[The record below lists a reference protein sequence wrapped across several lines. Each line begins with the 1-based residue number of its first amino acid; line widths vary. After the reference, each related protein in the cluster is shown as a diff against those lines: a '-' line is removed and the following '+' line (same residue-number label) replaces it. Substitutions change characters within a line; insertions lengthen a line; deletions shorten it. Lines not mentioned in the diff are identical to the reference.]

1 MLKKI
6 VFGFKEKDNF
16 VFESFADFL
25 LGFDVISV
33 ETYEDNKDVVFLA
46 LEEKSYLQV
55 IEKAK
60 EFLSFLGVKD
70 FDVLIEDFEE
80 KDWVEEFKKFFKPF
94 DMNKYFRII
103 PLWEKENNEIYAK
116 DKLNIIV
123 EPGQAFGTGL
133 HGTTSVCAEFLKK
146 YADKNKGF
154 SLLDV
159 GTGSGILS
167 VIGKKLGAKKITAF
181 DIDPNASG
189 VFVNHFEI
197 NKLTLENVNFFIGEI
212 EDLKVE
218 KYDVVIVNIIESI
231 VRRILKSVIPF
242 VGDRLIISGI
252 LEKDSKGFEEFLEK
266 LNLKLIEKRIK
277 GEWAGY
283 LLEV

>member
-6 VFGFKEKDNF
+6 VFRFKEKDNF
-16 VFESFADFL
+16 VFESLADFL

-33 ETYEDNKDVVFLA
+33 ETYEDNNDVVFLA
-46 LEEKSYLQV
+46 LEEKDYLQV

-80 KDWVEEFKKFFKPF
+80 RDWVEEFKKFFKPF

-103 PLWEKENNEIYAK
+103 PLWEKENNEVYAK

-133 HGTTSVCAEFLKK
+133 HGTTSLCAEFLKE

-167 VIGKKLGAKKITAF
+167 VIGKKLGANKITAF
-181 DIDPNASG
+181 DIDPNASD

-197 NKLTLENVNFFIGEI
+197 NNLTLENVNFFIGEI

-218 KYDVVIVNIIESI
+218 KFDVVIVNIIESI
-231 VRRILKSVIPF
+231 VRKILKSVIPF

-252 LEKDSKGFEEFLEK
+252 LEKDSKGFEEFLEG
-266 LNLKLIEKRIK
+266 LNLKLVEKRIK
-277 GEWAGY
+277 GEWTGY

>member
-6 VFGFKEKDNF
+6 VFRFKEKDNF
-16 VFESFADFL
+16 VFESLADFL
-25 LGFDVISV
+25 IGFDVISV
-33 ETYEDNKDVVFLA
+33 ETYEDNNDVVFLA
-46 LEEKSYLQV
+46 LEEKDYLQV

-80 KDWVEEFKKFFKPF
+80 RDWVEEFKKFFKPF

-103 PLWEKENNEIYAK
+103 PLWEKENNEVYAK

-133 HGTTSVCAEFLKK
+133 HGTTSLCAEFLKE

-167 VIGKKLGAKKITAF
+167 VIGKKLGANKITAF
-181 DIDPNASG
+181 DIDPNASD

-197 NKLTLENVNFFIGEI
+197 NNLTLENVNFFIGEI

-218 KYDVVIVNIIESI
+218 KFDVVIVNIIESI
-231 VRRILKSVIPF
+231 VRKILKSVIPF
-242 VGDRLIISGI
+242 VGDILIISGI
-252 LEKDSKGFEEFLEK
+252 LEKDSKGFEEFLEG
-266 LNLKLIEKRIK
+266 LNLKLVEKRIK

>member
-1 MLKKI
+1 M
-6 VFGFKEKDNF
+6 
-16 VFESFADFL
+16 
-25 LGFDVISV
+25 
-33 ETYEDNKDVVFLA
+33 
-46 LEEKSYLQV
+46 
-55 IEKAK
+55 
-60 EFLSFLGVKD
+60 SFLGVKD

-103 PLWEKENNEIYAK
+103 PLWEKGNDEVYGK

-154 SLLDV
+154 TLLDV

-167 VIGKKLGAKKITAF
+167 VIGKRLGAKKITAF
-181 DIDPNASG
+181 DIDPNASE
-189 VFVNHFEI
+189 VFINHFRI
-197 NKLTLENVNFFIGEI
+197 NNLTLENINFFIGEI

-218 KYDVVIVNIIESI
+218 KYNVVIVNIIESI
-231 VRRILKSVIPF
+231 VRRILESVIPF

-252 LEKDSKGFEEFLEK
+252 LERDSKGFEEFLED

>member
-1 MLKKI
+1 MLKKV
-6 VFGFKEKDNF
+6 VFQFKEKNNF

-33 ETYEDNKDVVFLA
+33 ETYEDNNDVVFLA
-46 LEEKSYLQV
+46 LEEKDYLQV

-60 EFLSFLGVKD
+60 EFLSFLNVGE
-70 FDVLIEDFEE
+70 FQVLIEDFEE

-103 PLWEKENNEIYAK
+103 PLWEKGNSEVYAK

-133 HGTTSVCAEFLKK
+133 HGTTSLCAEFLKE
-146 YADKNKGF
+146 YADKNGNF

-167 VIGKKLGAKKITAF
+167 VIGKKLGANTITAF
-181 DIDPNASG
+181 DIDPNASD

-197 NKLTLENVNFFIGEI
+197 NNLTLENVNFFIGEI
-212 EDLKVE
+212 ENLKVE

-231 VRRILKSVIPF
+231 VRRILKSVISF

-252 LEKDSKGFEEFLEK
+252 LEKDSKGFEDFLED
-266 LNLKLIEKRIK
+266 LNLKLVEKRIK

>member
-6 VFGFKEKDNF
+6 VFRFKEKDNF
-16 VFESFADFL
+16 VFESLTDFL

-33 ETYEDNKDVVFLA
+33 ETYEDNNDVVFLIFG
-46 LEEKSYLQV
+46 EKDYKE
-55 IEKAK
+55 IIGKAK
-60 EFLSFLGVKD
+60 KFLSFLGVKD

-80 KDWVEEFKKFFKPF
+80 RDWVEEFKKFFKPF

-103 PLWEKENNEIYAK
+103 PLWEKENSEVYAK

-133 HGTTSVCAEFLKK
+133 HGTTSLCAEFLKE

-167 VIGKKLGAKKITAF
+167 VIGKKLGARKITAF
-181 DIDPNASG
+181 DIDPNASD

-197 NKLTLENVNFFIGEI
+197 NNLILENVNFFIGEI

-218 KYDVVIVNIIESI
+218 KYDIVIVNIIESI

-252 LEKDSKGFEEFLEK
+252 LKKDSKGFEEFLGG
-266 LNLKLIEKRIK
+266 LKLKIIEKRVK